1 MSNTMNTPS
10 NSVSSKSMII
20 TYDFIFSDTELQ
32 LESNDIGII
41 MVVKSTKYIDIP
53 STPK

>member
-10 NSVSSKSMII
+10 NNVSNKSII
-20 TYDFIFSDTELQ
+20 VTYDFIFSDTELQ
-32 LESNDIGII
+32 LDSNDIGII
-41 MVVKSTKYIDIP
+41 IVVKSTKYIDIP